1 VSSPG
6 LAAAWDE
13 PSAPVAAV
21 ATPLVR
27 VRDLHH
33 SYGEQVALGGVS
45 FEVGEGEVF
54 GVLGPNGGGK
64 TTMFRILS
72 TLLPVAP
79 GHVEIAGVDAGRDLA
94 AVRRSIGVVFQ
105 SPSLDGKLTV
115 RENLVCHGHLYG
127 YSGAELERRI
137 EAGLVALSLTDRRD
151 AYVETLSGGLKRRVE
166 LAKGLL
172 SEPRILILDEPS
184 TGLDPGARRDLWDY
198 VLGLRRERGTTIL
211 VTTHLMDEAERCD
224 RLAILDRGR
233 IVAIDTAD
241 ALRRRI
247 GGDVLTIRSHGAD
260 AAEGL
265 CERIAARWS
274 VAATCVDGSV
284 RIEHPD
290 ARGLLREIYEA
301 FPDEVDS
308 IQLARPT
315 LEDVF
320 VHETGHKLWNEQ
332 AA

>member
-1 VSSPG
+1 VSA
-6 LAAAWDE
+6 LAATYDE
-13 PSAPVAAV
+13 PPAAPAAKPP
-21 ATPLVR
+21 PLVR
-27 VRDLHH
+27 VRDLRH
-33 SYGEQVALGGVS
+33 SYGDHVALDGVS

-79 GHVEIAGVDAGRDLA
+79 GHVEIGGVDAGRDLA
-94 AVRRSIGVVFQ
+94 GVRRAIGVVFQ
-105 SPSLDGKLTV
+105 SPSLDIKLTV
-115 RENLVCHGHLYG
+115 RENLACHGNLYG
-127 YSGAELERRI
+127 LSGAELDRRI
-137 EAGLVALSLTDRRD
+137 EAGLRALALTDRRSD
-151 AYVETLSGGLKRRVE
+151 YVETLSGGLKRRVE

-172 SEPRILILDEPS
+172 CEPRILILDEPS
-184 TGLDPGARRDLWDY
+184 TGLDPGARRDLWEY
-198 VLGLRRERGTTIL
+198 VFGLRRERGMTIL

-247 GGDVLTIRSHGAD
+247 GGDVLTIRGHNAE
-260 AAEGL
+260 AAEALRG
-265 CERIAARWS
+265 RIEARWKLT
-274 VAATCVDGSV
+274 ATCVDGLV
-284 RIEHPD
+284 RIEHPE

-301 FPDEVDS
+301 FPEEVES

-320 VHETGHKLWNEQ
+320 VHETGHRLWSEQ
-332 AA
+332 SA

>member
-1 VSSPG
+1 VTAPG
-6 LAAAWDE
+6 LAAAYDE
-13 PSAPVAAV
+13 PAAPLAASAA
-21 ATPLVR
+21 PLVR
-27 VRDLHH
+27 VRELRH
-33 SYGEQVALGGVS
+33 SYGERVALDGVS
-45 FEVGEGEVF
+45 FEVAEGEVF

-94 AVRRSIGVVFQ
+94 SVRRAIGVVFQ
-105 SPSLDGKLTV
+105 SPSLDVKLTV

-137 EAGLVALSLTDRRD
+137 DAGLGALSLTDRRND
-151 AYVETLSGGLKRRVE
+151 YVETLSGGLKRRVE

-241 ALRRRI
+241 ALRHRI
-247 GGDVLTIRSHGAD
+247 GGDVLTIRSSD
-260 AAEGL
+260 AEALRG
-265 CERIAARWS
+265 RIEARWGI
-274 VAATCVDGSV
+274 AATCIDGSV
-284 RIEHPD
+284 RIEHPN

-301 FPDEVDS
+301 FPDDVES

-320 VHETGHKLWNEQ
+320 VHETGHQLWNE
-332 AA
+332 

>member
-1 VSSPG
+1 MAVTARAV
-6 LAAAWDE
+6 AAAYAE
-13 PSAPVAAV
+13 APGGATASATAS
-21 ATPLVR
+21 PLVR
-27 VRDLHH
+27 VRDLRH
-33 SYGEQVALGGVS
+33 SYGEHVALDGVS

-72 TLLPVAP
+72 TLLPVLP
-79 GHVEIAGVDAGRDLA
+79 GHVEIAGVDAGQDLA
-94 AVRRSIGVVFQ
+94 SVRRAIGVVFQ

-115 RENLVCHGHLYG
+115 RENLACHGNLYG
-127 YSGAELERRI
+127 FSGPDLARRI
-137 EAGLVALSLTDRRD
+137 DAGLHALALTDRAD
-151 AYVETLSGGLKRRVE
+151 AFVETLSGGLKRRVE

-184 TGLDPGARRDLWDY
+184 TGLDPGARRDLWEY

-241 ALRRRI
+241 ALRSRI
-247 GGDVLTIRSHGAD
+247 GGDVLTIRSDD
-260 AAEGL
+260 AESLRAKIES
-265 CERIAARWS
+265 RWDVSAA
-274 VAATCVDGSV
+274 CVDGSV

-301 FPDEVDS
+301 FPEHVES

-320 VHETGHKLWNEQ
+320 VHETGHQLFGE
-332 AA
+332 